1 MSYQLILFTNATNDK
16 NKYKVV
22 LKNLQTDRTKTI
34 NFGAKGMSDY
44 TIHKDEERK
53 QRYID
58 RHKSNENW
66 DDIETAGAWSRWILW
81 NKPTIKSSLEDM
93 IKRFKIKI

>member
-1 MSYQLILFTNATNDK
+1 MKYQLVLFTDASNDK
-16 NKYKVV
+16 NKYKVI
-22 LKNLQTDRTKTI
+22 LKNLETDRTKTI

-44 TIHKDEERK
+44 TLHKDDSRK

-58 RHKSNENW
+58 RHKANENW
-66 DDIETAGAWSRWILW
+66 NNIETAGFWSRWILW
-81 NKPTIKSSLEDM
+81 NKKTVKESLEDT